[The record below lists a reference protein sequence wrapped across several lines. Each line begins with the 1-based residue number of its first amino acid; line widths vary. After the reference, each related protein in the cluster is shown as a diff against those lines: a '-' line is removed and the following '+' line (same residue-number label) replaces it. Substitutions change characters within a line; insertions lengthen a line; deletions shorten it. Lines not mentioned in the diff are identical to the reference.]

1 MAESDQSANRPKR
14 KAPRTAFK
22 PGQSGNPKGRPKAM
36 FKFGE
41 YLRQF
46 LDSDHPQAADIN
58 AKLGVNAVKSQL
70 DVIVQR
76 LAKDDPKVLLQYAFG
91 KPIESHELSAADGQ
105 PLKLY
110 SVLASPDDL

>member
-1 MAESDQSANRPKR
+1 
-14 KAPRTAFK
+14 
-22 PGQSGNPKGRPKAM
+22 M

-41 YLRQF
+41 YLRTF
-46 LDSDHPQAADIN
+46 LDSAHPQAAEIN

-76 LAKDDPKVLLQYAFG
+76 LAKDDPKILLQYAYG
-91 KPIESHELSAADGQ
+91 KPVESHEITGADGA

-110 SVLASPDDL
+110 SIVSPDDL

>member
-1 MAESDQSANRPKR
+1 MAEPVQPANRKR
-14 KAPRTAFK
+14 QGGATKFK
-22 PGQSGNPKGRPKAM
+22 PGQSGNPAGRPAAM
-36 FKFGE
+36 FSFGK

-46 LDSDHPQAADIN
+46 LDSDHPQAAEIN
-58 AKLGVNAVKSQL
+58 AKLGVKAVKTQL

-110 SVLASPDDL
+110 AIVSPDDL

>member
-1 MAESDQSANRPKR
+1 MAESAQSANRPKR

-41 YLRQF
+41 YLRTF
-46 LDSDHPQAADIN
+46 LDSAHPQAAEIN
-58 AKLGVNAVKSQL
+58 AKLGVQAVKTQL

-76 LAKDDPKVLLQYAFG
+76 LAKDDPRILLQYAFG
-91 KPIESHELSAADGQ
+91 KPVESHEITGADGA

-110 SVLASPDDL
+110 SIVSPDDL

>member
-1 MAESDQSANRPKR
+1 MAESAQSANRPKR

-41 YLRQF
+41 YLRTF
-46 LDSDHPQAADIN
+46 LDSAHPQAAEIN

-76 LAKDDPKVLLQYAFG
+76 LAKDDPKILLQYAYG
-91 KPIESHELSAADGQ
+91 KPVESHEITGADGA

-110 SVLASPDDL
+110 SIVSPDDL

>member
-1 MAESDQSANRPKR
+1 MAEPVQPANRKR
-14 KAPRTAFK
+14 QGGATKFK

-41 YLRQF
+41 YLRTF
-46 LDSDHPQAADIN
+46 LDSAHPQAAEIN
-58 AKLGVNAVKSQL
+58 AKLGVNAVKTQL

-76 LAKDDPKVLLQYAFG
+76 LAKDDPKILLQYAYG
-91 KPIESHELSAADGQ
+91 KPVESHEITGADGA

-110 SVLASPDDL
+110 SIVSPDDL

>member
-1 MAESDQSANRPKR
+1 MAEPVQPANRKR
-14 KAPRTAFK
+14 QGGATKFK
-22 PGQSGNPKGRPKAM
+22 PGQSGNPAGRPKAM

-41 YLRQF
+41 YLRDFFAQP
-46 LDSDHPQAADIN
+46 HPQAAEIN
-58 AKLGVNAVKSQL
+58 AKLGYNAVKTQL

-76 LAKDDPKVLLQYAFG
+76 LAKDDPKILLQYAFG

>member
-1 MAESDQSANRPKR
+1 MAEPVQPANRKR
-14 KAPRTAFK
+14 QGGATKFK

-41 YLRQF
+41 YLRTF
-46 LDSDHPQAADIN
+46 LDSAHPQAAEIN

-76 LAKDDPKVLLQYAFG
+76 LAKDDPKILLQYAYG
-91 KPIESHELSAADGQ
+91 KPVESHEITGADGA

-110 SVLASPDDL
+110 SIVSPDDL